1 MTDSDL
7 SAAKSKKEQF
17 ENLESG
23 LPPANDAGVFG
34 ATIKPEESELILI
47 GVPWDATTSY
57 GGGTSESP
65 LALLPAS
72 HQLDLEDLAFGQPYK
87 KGITLLPLD
96 EEILALSKST
106 RKKVL
111 QYRESADAQAEKPS
125 LLKDING
132 ASDFVNIKVEQCAT
146 KWLSQGKK
154 VAVVGGD
161 HSSPFGLLVA
171 LSKVHSSFG
180 ILHVDAHFD
189 LRAGYEGFHH
199 SHASIMHNVMSKLPN
214 VSHIAQLGIRDF
226 SRDERLFH
234 ESLGSR
240 SSVMYSRDIG
250 RKKAMGTNWSQM
262 VDELLRP
269 LPEKIYISFDID
281 GLDPSLCPSTGT
293 PVPGG
298 LQYEETMYL
307 LESIVATGRKVIGFD
322 LCEVTPNP
330 SSEWD
335 ANVGARI
342 LYKLCGTL
350 LSSM

>member
-1 MTDSDL
+1 MTDSHL
-7 SAAKSKKEQF
+7 NPVKSKSEQF
-17 ENLESG
+17 KDLENG
-23 LPPANDAGVFG
+23 LPPSSDAGVFG
-34 ATIKPEESELILI
+34 ATLNPEESDLILI

-57 GGGTSESP
+57 GGGTSEGP

-96 EEILALSKST
+96 EEIFALSKST
-106 RKKVL
+106 RKKVI
-111 QYRESADAQAEKPS
+111 QYRDITTAESQRHS
-125 LLKDING
+125 LLKDINQ
-132 ASDFVNIKVEQCAT
+132 ASDFVNAKVEQSAT
-146 KWLSQGKK
+146 KWLSQGKN

-161 HSSPFGLLVA
+161 HSAPFGLLAA
-171 LSKVHSSFG
+171 LSKVHSAFG

-189 LRAGYEGFHH
+189 LRAEYEGFQN
-199 SHASIMHNVMSKLPN
+199 SHASIMHNVMSKLPS

-226 SRDERLFH
+226 SREERLFH

-250 RKKAMGTNWSQM
+250 HKKAMGTNWSQM

-350 LSSM
+350 LSSI